1 MIKNNPDTKVCPWC
15 GEEIKKKAI
24 ICRFC
29 FQDVTQAGIEA
40 AQRMADGAAQA
51 AVAGPEGA
59 PAAPTIEPSVARLTR
74 FVPKTL
80 IEGIVSSADTMEEG
94 ERRPIAVLFSDLS
107 GFTSLTEHLGA
118 ERMSDLLDEI
128 YASSREIIARYD
140 GVVEKFIGDA
150 VMAIFGA
157 PVAHGDDPERA
168 IRSAFD
174 IRDAVRHIGQQH
186 GFKLDTHA
194 GIAYGEVVFKASK
207 DGGGLDVRSIGD
219 AVNLAS
225 RLQGK
230 AADGEIVAD
239 HRIFRQTK
247 NIFSWES
254 LEDVSVKGKKH
265 AISIHKAKGIK
276 KQFAKVILGERMELF
291 TLVGR
296 EREMALLNN
305 AADKTSKG
313 KGNIVIVQGDAGVG
327 KSRLIY
333 EFYQTIKNRDF
344 FWHTGRCLS
353 FGTNIPFFTFI
364 TMLRS
369 FLDLPREMSGPPLN
383 ESLLRERLDRI
394 FEKTAKPSDST
405 HKKNRISKKAK
416 QTPDVFYS
424 LAILFSVD
432 LENNPLL
439 ELSPRDRRQKIFDS
453 MTDLFSHLASCSPS
467 IFVFE
472 DFHWADAE
480 SLDLLDH
487 LIIELADKPA
497 MFLIALR
504 PGLEHEFPHPEKT
517 QLIKL
522 EELSEKDSREL
533 IAEIMGT
540 KSVPMD
546 LRNLI
551 LQKTEGNP
559 FYIEEVILELQ
570 EKGLIE
576 KKGKSYQLKTKIEK
590 ISIPDTVEGVVLARI
605 DRLERKVKQVLQ
617 CASVIGQEFRYHTLA
632 QIAEVNKNLQNYLI
646 SLVDGEY
653 ILEETA
659 IPELMYIFKHI
670 ILRDVTYGTL
680 LDKRK
685 CFFHARVANAL
696 ENLFE
701 DRIEEFV
708 EIIAHHYERGTIWD
722 KAAYYLERAAIKC
735 EMLYAQRAA
744 ADYWERQIASVEKM
758 ETSEME
764 RRVLRLRGNL
774 RLGELCR
781 RLGRPQRGITA
792 LLEALEDAEELQ
804 QTPDKL
810 QVLRR
815 LAEVHRLAGNM
826 DKALNYINEA
836 LAIARKIKNA
846 AEIAAC
852 YNFISHIERWR
863 GNFHEAKNA
872 TEQVLAFA
880 KSTGDRQKHYQAL
893 NHYAII
899 CMYFGDSKT
908 AHESFLHALA
918 LTRELGKKNEEVQI
932 LLNIGINHL
941 RCGECEQAKIRFNEG
956 LALAEKIEF
965 EQGAELCLLAI
976 TDLALKCGDIKS
988 AASVSKRLFLRMK
1001 EAFFSDIMAMAASN
1015 QGRIYLAQGD
1025 IKKAKS
1031 SMEDAYAIARAD
1043 ENYAVIID
1051 ALCLKTELLLAEGQN
1066 EHALA
1071 AAKELM
1077 SLIDAHK
1084 ELEFLSTALALNA
1097 RCHLALDNPAEAAK
1111 WAEKAVEA
1119 AQRSGIPRDEAWAT
1133 YILAQC
1139 VAAAKQPETQKLA
1152 QAKKLAMR
1160 VMDKALLK
1168 LIG

>member
-1 MIKNNPDTKVCPWC
+1 
-15 GEEIKKKAI
+15 
-24 ICRFC
+24 
-29 FQDVTQAGIEA
+29 
-40 AQRMADGAAQA
+40 
-51 AVAGPEGA
+51 
-59 PAAPTIEPSVARLTR
+59 
-74 FVPKTL
+74 
-80 IEGIVSSADTMEEG
+80 
-94 ERRPIAVLFSDLS
+94 
-107 GFTSLTEHLGA
+107 
-118 ERMSDLLDEI
+118 
-128 YASSREIIARYD
+128 
-140 GVVEKFIGDA
+140 
-150 VMAIFGA
+150 
-157 PVAHGDDPERA
+157 
-168 IRSAFD
+168 
-174 IRDAVRHIGQQH
+174 
-186 GFKLDTHA
+186 
-194 GIAYGEVVFKASK
+194 
-207 DGGGLDVRSIGD
+207 
-219 AVNLAS
+219 
-225 RLQGK
+225 
-230 AADGEIVAD
+230 
-239 HRIFRQTK
+239 
-247 NIFSWES
+247 
-254 LEDVSVKGKKH
+254 
-265 AISIHKAKGIK
+265 
-276 KQFAKVILGERMELF
+276 
-291 TLVGR
+291 
-296 EREMALLNN
+296 
-305 AADKTSKG
+305 
-313 KGNIVIVQGDAGVG
+313 
-327 KSRLIY
+327 
-333 EFYQTIKNRDF
+333 
-344 FWHTGRCLS
+344 
-353 FGTNIPFFTFI
+353 
-364 TMLRS
+364 
-369 FLDLPREMSGPPLN
+369 
-383 ESLLRERLDRI
+383 
-394 FEKTAKPSDST
+394 
-405 HKKNRISKKAK
+405 
-416 QTPDVFYS
+416 
-424 LAILFSVD
+424 
-432 LENNPLL
+432 
-439 ELSPRDRRQKIFDS
+439 
-453 MTDLFSHLASCSPS
+453 
-467 IFVFE
+467 
-472 DFHWADAE
+472 
-480 SLDLLDH
+480 
-487 LIIELADKPA
+487 
-497 MFLIALR
+497 
-504 PGLEHEFPHPEKT
+504 
-517 QLIKL
+517 
-522 EELSEKDSREL
+522 
-533 IAEIMGT
+533 
-540 KSVPMD
+540 
-546 LRNLI
+546 
-551 LQKTEGNP
+551 
-559 FYIEEVILELQ
+559 
-570 EKGLIE
+570 
-576 KKGKSYQLKTKIEK
+576 
-590 ISIPDTVEGVVLARI
+590 
-605 DRLERKVKQVLQ
+605 
-617 CASVIGQEFRYHTLA
+617 
-632 QIAEVNKNLQNYLI
+632 
-646 SLVDGEY
+646 
-653 ILEETA
+653 
-659 IPELMYIFKHI
+659 
-670 ILRDVTYGTL
+670 
-680 LDKRK
+680 
-685 CFFHARVANAL
+685 
-696 ENLFE
+696 
-701 DRIEEFV
+701 
-708 EIIAHHYERGTIWD
+708 
-722 KAAYYLERAAIKC
+722 
-735 EMLYAQRAA
+735 
-744 ADYWERQIASVEKM
+744 
-758 ETSEME
+758 
-764 RRVLRLRGNL
+764 
-774 RLGELCR
+774 LCR

-815 LAEVHRLAGNM
+815 LAEVNRLAGNM

-988 AASVSKRLFLRMK
+988 AANVSKRLFLRMK

-1084 ELEFLSTALALNA
+1084 ELEFLSTAQALNA